1 MSLRTKILYKISP
14 TYREIIR
21 LSKRPEL
28 SKRYGVFV
36 QYTLGYKPDFKTY
49 LIQNNM
55 PERINQ
61 LKEGLDDVSKE
72 VIDHKIEH
80 FLHFPLGGGKYGPH
94 FLADTRDI
102 LYTEEEMQ
110 ENKKYLKALP
120 LIKKKYKGYFGPVYL
135 PEVFFYHHGLK
146 FLPQSVLDYIKG
158 KDFIDVGAYYGD
170 SSVVMQEYHPHKV
183 WAFELFKAL
192 HQKYI
197 QNQKVNNISDNK
209 YELVAAGVAD
219 KESTVKID
227 DREGG
232 NIANSGEVDAQI
244 ITLDNFFKDK
254 NARIGWLKMDI
265 EGGEDD
271 AIEGAVNILQ
281 NNRPLITVTIYHTP
295 RQFFELKPR
304 LETILPNYKFMVRN
318 LNFYHFNELETTL
331 IAIPAEAL

>member
-102 LYTEEEMQ
+102 LYTEEEM
-110 ENKKYLKALP
+110 
-120 LIKKKYKGYFGPVYL
+120 
-135 PEVFFYHHGLK
+135 
-146 FLPQSVLDYIKG
+146 
-158 KDFIDVGAYYGD
+158 
-170 SSVVMQEYHPHKV
+170 
-183 WAFELFKAL
+183 
-192 HQKYI
+192 
-197 QNQKVNNISDNK
+197 
-209 YELVAAGVAD
+209 
-219 KESTVKID
+219 
-227 DREGG
+227 
-232 NIANSGEVDAQI
+232 
-244 ITLDNFFKDK
+244 
-254 NARIGWLKMDI
+254 
-265 EGGEDD
+265 
-271 AIEGAVNILQ
+271 
-281 NNRPLITVTIYHTP
+281 
-295 RQFFELKPR
+295 
-304 LETILPNYKFMVRN
+304 
-318 LNFYHFNELETTL
+318 
-331 IAIPAEAL
+331 